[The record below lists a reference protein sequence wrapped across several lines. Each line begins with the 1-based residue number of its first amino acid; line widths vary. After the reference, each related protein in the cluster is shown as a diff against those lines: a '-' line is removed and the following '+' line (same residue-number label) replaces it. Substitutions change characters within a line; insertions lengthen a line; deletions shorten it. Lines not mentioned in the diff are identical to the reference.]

1 MLETTRKLARFSSC
15 HNQGFSLIEL
25 LVVMAILT
33 LLATLVGPQAMNYFG
48 RAKGQTAQVQINNI
62 SNALELYRLDNGVYP
77 RTEEGLQSLIRAP
90 ASAKTWGGPYLA
102 KEAAIVDPW
111 GNVYQYRSPGQH
123 GAFDLFTLGRDNAD
137 GGSDEDRDV
146 KNWE

>member
-1 MLETTRKLARFSSC
+1 MSEKARKRPRASGR
-15 HNQGFSLIEL
+15 HDHGFSLIEL

-33 LLATLVGPQAMNYFG
+33 LLATLVGPQAMKYFG
-48 RAKGQTAQVQINNI
+48 RAKGQTAQVQIGNI

-77 RTEEGLQSLIRAP
+77 RTEEGLQALIKAP

-146 KNWE
+146 KSWE